1 MIFSF
6 LLISGFSHAAPE
18 IINANAVIYKTVED
32 ITLKLHVY
40 NPKKFDEQKIH
51 NAIIL
56 FHGGGWNN
64 GNHKAFKRQSMY
76 FASREMV
83 AISAEYRLKNTH
95 GTSPY
100 DAVEDA
106 TINPQIGR
114 MILQFCAN
122 LTAKAKSKKIDPV
135 IGRETEIEEMF
146 KERFPIHFDKMERK
160 KGCKYFFQNN
170 YYLNHYLKNLH

>member
-1 MIFSF
+1 MNVLKTMIFSF

-51 NAIIL
+51 NAIIF

-76 FASREMV
+76 FASRGIYV
-83 AISAEYRLKNTH
+83 DSRLMNVLSFSSGLSTRATVYKFE
-95 GTSPY
+95 SPY
-100 DAVEDA
+100 FD
-106 TINPQIGR
+106 NS
-114 MILQFCAN
+114 N
-122 LTAKAKSKKIDPV
+122 LSLSV
-135 IGRETEIEEMF
+135 SR
-146 KERFPIHFDKMERK
+146 
-160 KGCKYFFQNN
+160 
-170 YYLNHYLKNLH
+170 